1 MGRVDSRL
9 IAVNTLLFGSM
20 PIEKVCDLVK
30 AAGLDWIEPAYISTY
45 LDFDEATMFTEA
57 KGIQLAQMIANA
69 GLKAHAIAAHMD
81 IGDENAVERMTKRI
95 EFAAAFGVGILIS
108 NASNI
113 VKQSRFIENIEK
125 VSEIALKSHMVLA
138 LENPGDGEGAL
149 MKDGRSGAAFVKSL
163 GLPNVRMNYDVS
175 NALSYAKAQLDVT
188 QDATEALAD
197 EATVYLHLKDMKSK
211 GNGLEFCPIGDGI
224 VGYREFFKI
233 LLESGRKLPISLEM
247 PIQYERG
254 ADFRMYPRNTPVD
267 RTLMLN
273 TICRSMEN
281 IERMLLGL
289 EQDACS

>member
-1 MGRVDSRL
+1 MGCVDSRL
-9 IAVNTLLFGSM
+9 IAVNTLLFGST
-20 PIEKVCDLVK
+20 PIERICEVVK
-30 AAGLDWIEPAYISTY
+30 AAGLDWIEPAYISSY
-45 LDFDEATMFTEA
+45 LDFNEATLFTEA
-57 KGIQLAQMIANA
+57 KGRQLAEVIANA
-69 GLKAHAIAAHMD
+69 GLKTHAIAAHMD

-95 EFAAAFGVGILIS
+95 EFAAAFGVGTLIS
-108 NASNI
+108 NASC
-113 VKQSRFIENIEK
+113 VAKLPRFVENIEK
-125 VSEIALKSHMVLA
+125 VSEIAQKAHIVLA

-149 MKDGRSGAAFVKSL
+149 LKDGRSGVAFVKSL
-163 GLPNVRMNYDVS
+163 RIPNVRMNYDVS

-188 QDATEALAD
+188 EDAREALAD

-224 VGYREFFKI
+224 VGYRKFFKI

-254 ADFRMYPRNTPVD
+254 PDFRMYPRNAPID
-267 RTLMLN
+267 RHLMLN